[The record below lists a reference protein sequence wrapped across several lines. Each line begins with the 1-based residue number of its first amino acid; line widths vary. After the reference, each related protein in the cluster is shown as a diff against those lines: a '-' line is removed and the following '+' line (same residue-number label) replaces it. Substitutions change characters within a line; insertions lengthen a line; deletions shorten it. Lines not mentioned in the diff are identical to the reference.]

1 MNRHF
6 TYDSKYFPPAPVV
19 TIKLTVKETNLSATD
34 LTALIDTGADASF
47 APLSVLESIQAGIG
61 KVYHARSLW
70 GETQSFSSFI
80 VGIQM
85 NGATL
90 PGMVM
95 LGYDGDEVVLGRDVL
110 NRLWLEL
117 DGPAQTT
124 SEPTP
129 SIPADARPCSAT
141 NLTLG
146 EGTMG
151 GATQHDFVY
160 LPMTHTSRMG
170 CVLQPPVKVQ
180 LIDAQGKTLPV
191 DYSPPLETA
200 TSPSGEPL
208 KMYLGPGE
216 AAMLRFDWGN
226 WCTPLKQTRLMAK
239 VNLTGDNASWNIP
252 LSFPFFYGHCFSPN
266 ARATLFTMS
275 VTRIPR

>member
-6 TYDSKYFPPAPVV
+6 TDDSQYFPPAPVV

-129 SIPADARPCSAT
+129 SIPADARLCSAAD
-141 NLTLG
+141 LTPG
-146 EGTMG
+146 EGSMS
-151 GATQHDFVY
+151 GATQHDFIY
-160 LPMTHTSRMG
+160 LPITNTSRMG

-180 LIDAQGKTLPV
+180 LVDVQGESLPV
-191 DYSPPLETA
+191 DYSPLQETNICP
-200 TSPSGEPL
+200 TGKLL
-208 KMYLGPGE
+208 KMYLRPGE

-226 WCTPLKQTRLMAK
+226 WCTPLKQTRLIAK
-239 VNLTGDNASWNIP
+239 VNLTGDTTSLGIP
-252 LSFPFFYGHCFSPN
+252 LSFPSLLRSLLFSQRSRN
-266 ARATLFTMS
+266 SLHDVCR
-275 VTRIPR
+275 